1 MGSVSQM
8 PIVLIY
14 CFVMLFYKLG
24 LTFLSGVAVFL
35 VAFFS
40 NLILGYINSILQ
52 KQLMDRKDERM
63 NATNEAINHIKM
75 LKMYSW
81 TDVFEKEI

>member
-1 MGSVSQM
+1 
-8 PIVLIY
+8 
-14 CFVMLFYKLG
+14 
-24 LTFLSGVAVFL
+24 
-35 VAFFS
+35 
-40 NLILGYINSILQ
+40 
-52 KQLMDRKDERM
+52 MDRKDERM